1 MFFTSKW
8 KKNDSI
14 FRMTIKTGLYTLN
27 LIWEMQLRRPPEN
40 SSSMGQRTGLS
51 MSTLT
56 SRDVLILPSTDTRGT
71 RERGTR
77 KKATN
82 KREKTKLLTVT
93 DSVFILVWFLNW
105 IPTISRPQSQICLT
119 QLYAWFILYK
129 SPNPT
134 TSPNASTI
142 QPQNTK
148 SYTTKTPFILCV
160 YSRYTM

>member
-1 MFFTSKW
+1 MCFLQVND

-27 LIWEMQLRRPPEN
+27 LIWEIQLLRPPEN

-71 RERGTR
+71 RKRGTR

-93 DSVFILVWFLNW
+93 DSVFILVWFFELNTDYFSSSVTNLFNSTLCM
-105 IPTISRPQSQICLT
+105 IYFVQIPQSYHI
-119 QLYAWFILYK
+119 
-129 SPNPT
+129 P
-134 TSPNASTI
+134 
-142 QPQNTK
+142 
-148 SYTTKTPFILCV
+148 
-160 YSRYTM
+160 